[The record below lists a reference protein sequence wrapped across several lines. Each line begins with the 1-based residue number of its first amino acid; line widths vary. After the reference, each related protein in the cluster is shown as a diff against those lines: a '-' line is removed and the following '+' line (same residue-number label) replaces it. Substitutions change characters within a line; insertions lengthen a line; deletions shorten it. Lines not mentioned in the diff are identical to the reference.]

1 MNIEFQILLK
11 KEVYIY
17 IFYQQ
22 TLIIINIRLINQ
34 LINHL
39 LNLIFLLEFQD
50 YSKRKGSIAFQYQIF
65 YNKQSLKVLQSAY
78 FRLFQLANYIMNS
91 AQDSQSTFQQ
101 FQAMYGLP
109 QNYPNNT
116 QQFQQQGLGNM
127 ASNVNKQQLQ
137 VIQSI
142 SEAPEKDESSALNF
156 DEDLIYSQR
165 LNSQILEQSLN
176 QKQQILQSQ
185 GQPFNSIYSQI
196 NMDLLQ
202 QNTNGSQKQKL
213 KTVQQNQQVRNQY
226 YTEQV
231 DHVNNK
237 KSNNASNVTNQ
248 SGLKQT
254 LQTNSD
260 EIQRLIKESSQR
272 IVQTEQLVT
281 AIDERFSEGSSLPQR
296 QADIPFEIK
305 DYAIQGNVSAKQS
318 LLTSEKNEFF
328 QSQDQDLNSNQTHQ
342 NQQISIPQKDPRK
355 QEMLDSLQQNLN
367 FVMQKNIQKQQ
378 VSPRAN
384 QLLQQQQINQMQQKQ
399 NQSSSKEE
407 FNPVQFDN
415 YFQQNIQKQLQNIQQ
430 IKSNMQNPSQNQQF
444 SQYSNQEMIASL
456 QQLQLDQNQI
466 EKDLIPHHQAISN
479 QNQQLNLEN
488 NETHAIIE
496 KKNQQKNNSDR
507 NQFQDKQQHKPKD
520 YMNIHK
526 QVLQNRIAGQNT
538 ILSSNQKNQLQQQ
551 QIHQGQSQN
560 QMNQYIPLYQQI
572 QNQININNKELQQNQ
587 SQIQQIQSN
596 TRDQQDVQVQPQ
608 KDQNYELKQQLIE
621 KQKQIILKKYEEA
634 ILKEQQE
641 LLKQQQLQNQQKISQ
656 NKNEDNGLQ
665 NREKRASAEI
675 QKIEANNELS
685 PARTKTIDEHSSNG
699 ASPKHIYLKLEK
711 YKQENEQTQE
721 NTQSNQKLNTEGNQ
735 RQPQRNSSQKQLSS
749 EKNVHNN
756 AQNFNNK
763 NMQKQQAFSTVTD
776 KKANEQQTY
785 KQMGY
790 QQQQQKDINSQLLQK
805 KGSSYQNQSSLSLI
819 RRMMEQKDFK
829 KLEVPKDFDSS
840 EKGYQDYR
848 ISYENQYSPEIRNKK
863 KTFQNEDEQN
873 KTKDNL
879 KKTETSATNSQENQK
894 SQENQSHIANGGLEQ
909 SFQDDK
915 KTDVSIQSMSV
926 TNPMKLSNASRNGK
940 MRTSQESLKKSF
952 EERKKYTFAINNQ
965 KCIIFTKDTSQQQQ
979 QNANLKNSQ
988 IQNQSQVNQKIGSGI
1003 ASQED
1008 LYFVYGSS
1016 EQSLHNNQAPNN
1028 QYVGNQL
1035 DQQSQHLQNY
1045 YNQHVYED
1053 QVRQSQIL
1061 QYEDEEALQHQ
1072 QYLREQ
1078 DLLHQQQFGYNP
1090 NQPSPQVYEY
1100 TEQGFMKTNQIDK
1113 NSKNLSQIPII
1124 HDFEE
1129 ANSEIHNI
1137 EQSQLQSGIMN
1148 SNHMTFGPNQS
1159 NNLKQQIIPSQLES
1173 IQTEP
1178 YQVQS
1183 SVVSVNQIL
1192 KMNQIQGNQAINLES
1207 YQVSNIQ
1214 SPDNHRMQ
1222 QGVSSVYS
1230 SIVHLSPQ
1238 SQNQQNQ
1245 LRGRLGSNNIKLNTS
1260 TDTCNM
1266 SRISNKT
1273 GNNLIQNNNKQG
1285 NYRLANQNINTSS
1298 TYKMQTQQ
1306 NQSYISAASN
1316 SNVNNNRKDNNRAYT
1331 SNDEHTPQSS
1341 SQVNKKDF
1349 NWLDYS
1355 SFERNNIWLK
1365 LKNQNRQ
1372 MLQQEMN
1379 EKEKVECTFK
1389 PSLIA
1394 SKKTF
1399 TQQQSNQSRIQT
1411 TKPVSSYST
1420 SKKNN
1425 VRDNSDNSRLLI
1437 NKEGQNQNPTANTT
1451 INITNNG
1458 YSQNNSIYQIGA
1470 TQANLATVSNKLT
1483 KPNLFQQNLS
1493 PQSKLGYHQQYL
1505 SQVQSP
1511 SSLHQVIKKA
1521 SSYKQIN
1528 QLKKNISTSNNVYN
1542 GIASSVPNSTQNRLN
1557 TQQSQKKLQ
1566 PYQQNR
1572 PIGTHY

>member
-1 MNIEFQILLK
+1 
-11 KEVYIY
+11 
-17 IFYQQ
+17 
-22 TLIIINIRLINQ
+22 
-34 LINHL
+34 
-39 LNLIFLLEFQD
+39 
-50 YSKRKGSIAFQYQIF
+50 
-65 YNKQSLKVLQSAY
+65 
-78 FRLFQLANYIMNS
+78 MNS

-109 QNYPNNT
+109 QSYPNNA
-116 QQFQQQGLGNM
+116 QQLQQQGLGNM
-127 ASNVNKQQLQ
+127 ASNINKQQLQ

-202 QNTNGSQKQKL
+202 QNTNGNQKQKQ
-213 KTVQQNQQVRNQY
+213 KTIQQNQQVRNQY

-231 DHVNNK
+231 DSINNK
-237 KSNNASNVTNQ
+237 KSNNQSNIANQ
-248 SGLKQT
+248 SGGLKQT
-254 LQTNSD
+254 LQTNTD

-296 QADIPFEIK
+296 VYFLLILLITFESNFLIQNKQADVPFEIK
-305 DYAIQGNVSAKQS
+305 DYAIQGNISAKQS
-318 LLTSEKNEFF
+318 LLNSEKNEFF
-328 QSQDQDLNSNQTHQ
+328 QSQDQELISDQTIQ

-355 QEMLDSLQQNLN
+355 QEILDSLQQNLN

-384 QLLQQQQINQMQQKQ
+384 QLLQQQQQQLHQMQQKW
-399 NQSSSKEE
+399 NNSSSKEE
-407 FNPVQFDN
+407 FNQVQFDN
-415 YFQQNIQKQLQNIQQ
+415 YFQQNIQKQLQNIKQ
-430 IKSNMQNPSQNQQF
+430 IKAMQSPSQNQQIAL
-444 SQYSNQEMIASL
+444 YPNQEMHASL
-456 QQLQLDQNQI
+456 QQLQLDQNQMQ
-466 EKDLIPHHQAISN
+466 KDLILHHQVTSN
-479 QNQQLNLEN
+479 QNQQPNQEIS
-488 NETHAIIE
+488 ETQTILE
-496 KKNQQKNNSDR
+496 KKNQGKNSSDR
-507 NQFQDKQQHKPKD
+507 NQFQDKQQQKPKD
-520 YMNIHK
+520 YMDIHK
-526 QVLQNRIAGQNT
+526 QVVQNRVIGQNA
-538 ILSSNQKNQLQQQ
+538 IIQSSNQKNQQQKQ
-551 QIHQGQSQN
+551 QNHEEQN
-560 QMNQYIPLYQQI
+560 QNQVNQYIPLYQQI
-572 QNQININNKELQQNQ
+572 QNQININNKELLQNQ
-587 SQIQQIQSN
+587 ASIQQIQSN
-596 TRDQQDVQVQPQ
+596 QRDKQDVQMQLQ
-608 KDQNYELKQQLIE
+608 TDQNYQLKQQLIE

-641 LLKQQQLQNQQKISQ
+641 LQKQQQLQNQRKISQ
-656 NKNEDNGLQ
+656 DKNQSYELK
-665 NREKRASAEI
+665 NREKRNSVEI
-675 QKIEANNELS
+675 QETDVNNQVS
-685 PARTKTIDEHSSNG
+685 PARTKTVDEHSSNG

-711 YKQENEQTQE
+711 YKQENEHSQE
-721 NTQSNQKLNTEGNQ
+721 TIQSNQKLNTEGSQN
-735 RQPQRNSSQKQLSS
+735 QPQRASSQKQSSS
-749 EKNVHNN
+749 EKNVHNT
-756 AQNFNNK
+756 QNFSNK
-763 NMQKQQAFSTVTD
+763 NIQKVQTSYGVVD
-776 KKANEQQTY
+776 KKTNELQTNI
-785 KQMGY
+785 QMGY
-790 QQQQQKDINSQLLQK
+790 QQQQQKDLNSQALLK
-805 KGSSYQNQSSLSLI
+805 KGSPYQNQSSLQLI

-840 EKGYQDYR
+840 EKGYQDFR
-848 ISYENQYSPEIRNKK
+848 VSYENQYSPEIKNKK

-873 KTKDNL
+873 KTQDNL
-879 KKTETSATNSQENQK
+879 KKTESSGTRQNSLENQK

-926 TNPMKLSNASRNGK
+926 TNPMKLSNASRSGK

-965 KCIIFTKDTSQQQQ
+965 KCIIFTRDTSSQQQQ
-979 QNANLKNSQ
+979 QNTNLKNSQ
-988 IQNQSQVNQKIGSGI
+988 IQNQSQVNQKIGSGVT
-1003 ASQED
+1003 SQED

-1016 EQSLHNNQAPNN
+1016 EQILQNNLAQIN
-1028 QYVGNQL
+1028 QNTFNQQ
-1035 DQQSQHLQNY
+1035 DHQQSQHLQNY
-1045 YNQHVYED
+1045 YNQQVYED

-1078 DLLHQQQFGYNP
+1078 DLLNQQQFGYNP

-1100 TEQGFMKTNQIDK
+1100 TEQGFMKTNQVDK
-1113 NSKNLSQIPII
+1113 NSKNLNQIPII

-1129 ANSEIHNI
+1129 ANSEIQNI
-1137 EQSQLQSGIMN
+1137 EQSQLQSGIMS
-1148 SNHMTFGPNQS
+1148 SNHMTFGPSQS
-1159 NNLKQQIIPSQLES
+1159 KNLKQQIIPTQLES
-1173 IQTEP
+1173 LQAEP
-1178 YQVQS
+1178 GQVQS
-1183 SVVSVNQIL
+1183 SVVSINQIL
-1192 KMNQIQGNQAINLES
+1192 KMNQIQPNQGINLES
-1207 YQVSNIQ
+1207 YQVSNMQ
-1214 SPDNHRMQ
+1214 SPDNHRIQ

-1273 GNNLIQNNNKQG
+1273 GNNLTQTSNNQG
-1285 NYRLANQNINTSS
+1285 NYRLANQKINTSS

-1306 NQSYISAASN
+1306 NQSYISAVSN
-1316 SNVNNNRKDNNRAYT
+1316 SNTNNNRKDNRTYT

-1355 SFERNNIWLK
+1355 SFDRNNIWLK

-1372 MLQQEMN
+1372 ILQQEMN

-1394 SKKTF
+1394 SKKTY
-1399 TQQQSNQSRIQT
+1399 TQQQQNQSRIQT
-1411 TKPVSSYST
+1411 TKPISSYST

-1425 VRDNSDNSRLLI
+1425 VRDNSDNSRLLV
-1437 NKEGQNQNPTANTT
+1437 NKEGLNQNPTANTT
-1451 INITNNG
+1451 INIINNG
-1458 YSQNNSIYQIGA
+1458 GSQNNSLYQIGA
-1470 TQANLATVSNKLT
+1470 SSHANLAAATNNKLT

-1493 PQSKLGYHQQYL
+1493 PQSKPGYHQQFL

-1528 QLKKNISTSNNVYN
+1528 QLKKNISTTNNIYS
-1542 GIASSVPNSTQNRLN
+1542 GIASSSVPNSTQNRLN

-1572 PIGTHY
+1572 PIGMHY

>member
-1 MNIEFQILLK
+1 
-11 KEVYIY
+11 
-17 IFYQQ
+17 
-22 TLIIINIRLINQ
+22 
-34 LINHL
+34 
-39 LNLIFLLEFQD
+39 
-50 YSKRKGSIAFQYQIF
+50 
-65 YNKQSLKVLQSAY
+65 
-78 FRLFQLANYIMNS
+78 MNS
-91 AQDSQSTFQQ
+91 AQDNQSTFQQ

-109 QNYPNNT
+109 KSYPNNT
-116 QQFQQQGLGNM
+116 QQLQQQGLANM
-127 ASNVNKQQLQ
+127 TSNTNKQQLQ

-176 QKQQILQSQ
+176 QNKQIIQSQ
-185 GQPFNSIYSQI
+185 GQSFNSIYSQI

-202 QNTNGSQKQKL
+202 QNTNVNQKQKQMI
-213 KTVQQNQQVRNQY
+213 VQQNQQVRNQY

-231 DHVNNK
+231 DNINNK
-237 KSNNASNVTNQ
+237 KSNNLSNVASQ
-248 SGLKQT
+248 PGLKQT
-254 LQTNSD
+254 LQANSD

-281 AIDERFSEGSSLPQR
+281 AIDERFSEGSSLPQK

-305 DYAIQGNVSAKQS
+305 DYAIQGNISAKQS
-318 LLTSEKNEFF
+318 LLNSERNEIF
-328 QSQDQDLNSNQTHQ
+328 QSQDQDLMSNQTIQ
-342 NQQISIPQKDPRK
+342 SQQIQIPQKDPRK
-355 QEMLDSLQQNLN
+355 QEVLDSLQQNLN
-367 FVMQKNIQKQQ
+367 FMMQKNIEKQQ

-384 QLLQQQQINQMQQKQ
+384 QLLQQQQLHQMHQKW
-399 NQSSSKEE
+399 NNSSTKEE

-415 YFQQNIQKQLQNIQQ
+415 YFQQNIQKQLQNILQ
-430 IKSNMQNPSQNQQF
+430 IKANVQNPSQNQQLA
-444 SQYSNQEMIASL
+444 QYPSSEIYASL
-456 QQLQLDQNQI
+456 QQLQLDQNQMQ
-466 EKDLIPHHQAISN
+466 KDLVPHIQALSN
-479 QNQQLNLEN
+479 QQPHLETS
-488 NETHAIIE
+488 EPQAKSE
-496 KKNQQKNNSDR
+496 KKNQRKNTSDR
-507 NQFQDKQQHKPKD
+507 NQLSDKQQQKPKD
-520 YMNIHK
+520 YLYIHK
-526 QVLQNRIAGQNT
+526 QVVQNRLISQNP
-538 ILSSNQKNQLQQQ
+538 ILSQINQQQ
-551 QIHQGQSQN
+551 KLQGHQEQNQN

-587 SQIQQIQSN
+587 AQIQQIQSN
-596 TRDQQDVQVQPQ
+596 QRDQQDTQILSQR
-608 KDQNYELKQQLIE
+608 DQNYQLKQQLIE

-634 ILKEQQE
+634 IQKEQQE
-641 LLKQQQLQNQQKISQ
+641 LLKQQQLQNQRKISQ
-656 NKNEDNGLQ
+656 DKNQNNQLQ
-665 NREKRASAEI
+665 NREKRTSVEI
-675 QKIEANNELS
+675 QRIEANNELS
-685 PARTKTIDEHSSNG
+685 PARTKILDEHPSNG
-699 ASPKHIYLKLEK
+699 ASSKHIYLKLEK
-711 YKQENEQTQE
+711 FKQENDQHQE
-721 NTQSNQKLNTEGNQ
+721 TNQSNQKLNTESSL
-735 RQPQRNSSQKQLSS
+735 RQPQRNSSQKQSSS
-749 EKNVHNN
+749 EKNV
-756 AQNFNNK
+756 QNTQNVNSK
-763 NMQKQQAFSTVTD
+763 NIQKQQASSNATD
-776 KKANEQQTY
+776 KKTNGLQTN
-785 KQMGY
+785 KQVGY
-790 QQQQQKDINSQLLQK
+790 QQQQQKDLNSQLLLN
-805 KGSSYQNQSSLSLI
+805 KGSSYQNQSSLQLI

-848 ISYENQYSPEIRNKK
+848 ISYENQYSPEIKNKK
-863 KTFQNEDEQN
+863 KAFQNEEEQI
-873 KTKDNL
+873 KTQDNL
-879 KKTETSATNSQENQK
+879 KQTESSGTRQNSQDNQK
-894 SQENQSHIANGGLEQ
+894 SQENQSHIANGGFEQ

-926 TNPMKLSNASRNGK
+926 TNPMKLSNVSRNGK

-965 KCIIFTKDTSQQQQ
+965 KCIIFTKDPNQQQY
-979 QNANLKNSQ
+979 NGNLKNSQ

-1003 ASQED
+1003 TSQED

-1016 EQSLHNNQAPNN
+1016 EQIMQNYLAQNNQN
-1028 QYVGNQL
+1028 VVNQL
-1035 DQQSQHLQNY
+1035 DHQQSQHLQNY
-1045 YNQHVYED
+1045 YNQQVYED

-1100 TEQGFMKTNQIDK
+1100 TEQGFMKTNQIDI
-1113 NSKNLSQIPII
+1113 NAKNLNQIPII

-1129 ANSEIHNI
+1129 ANSEIQNV

-1148 SNHMTFGPNQS
+1148 SNHMTFGPSQS
-1159 NNLKQQIIPSQLES
+1159 KNLKQQIIPSQLES
-1173 IQTEP
+1173 LQTEP
-1178 YQVQS
+1178 GQVQS
-1183 SVVSVNQIL
+1183 SVVSINQIL
-1192 KMNQIQGNQAINLES
+1192 KMNQIQASQAINLES
-1207 YQVSNIQ
+1207 YQASNMQ
-1214 SPDNHRMQ
+1214 SPDNHRLQ

-1238 SQNQQNQ
+1238 SQSQQNQ

-1273 GNNLIQNNNKQG
+1273 GNNLVQNNKQG
-1285 NYRLANQNINTSS
+1285 NYRLANQKMNTSS

-1306 NQSYISAASN
+1306 NQSNISAVSN
-1316 SNVNNNRKDNNRAYT
+1316 SNTNNNRKDNRAHT
-1331 SNDEHTPQSS
+1331 SNDEYTPQSS

-1365 LKNQNRQ
+1365 LKNQNRNI
-1372 MLQQEMN
+1372 LQKEMS

-1399 TQQQSNQSRIQT
+1399 TQQQQNQSRIQT
-1411 TKPVSSYST
+1411 SKPISSYST

-1425 VRDNSDNSRLLI
+1425 FRDNSDNSRLLI
-1437 NKEGQNQNPTANTT
+1437 NKEGINQNPTANTT

-1458 YSQNNSIYQIGA
+1458 GSQNNSLYQIGA
-1470 TQANLATVSNKLT
+1470 NAHANLAAASNNKLT
-1483 KPNLFQQNLS
+1483 KPNLFQQHLS
-1493 PQSKLGYHQQYL
+1493 PQSKQVQYQQFL

-1528 QLKKNISTSNNVYN
+1528 QLKKNISTSNNAYN
-1542 GIASSVPNSTQNRLN
+1542 GTACSVPNSTQNRLN
-1557 TQQSQKKLQ
+1557 TQLSQKKLQ

-1572 PIGTHY
+1572 DIGMHY